1 MSVEL
6 GHTMTRASR
15 SIGRFGALWLLAC
28 SVPPLSMVVSIMVNV
43 DASAWPSISMPLVRA
58 LAADARLYCAGFIT
72 IAAPL
77 AGVAV
82 AWSRKSPGVKAHH
95 GLSRGAGSEALAT
108 ARPLVVAVVL
118 FTAVSAL
125 LNLSLA
131 DAPGAAEL
139 TATSHAT
146 LAAVALALA
155 VFGAFCGA
163 AFADPLDGA
172 ACSLGL
178 VLLASAGVL
187 VAGASLELVPP
198 RFIDLALTASPL
210 VAMTSAA
217 RIDILRMDVLY
228 QISPLAHVQV
238 DYPTWY
244 AASGWFLVVAF
255 SCFLGLV
262 WTCGV
267 TRTAAAR

>member
-1 MSVEL
+1 M
-6 GHTMTRASR
+6 A
-15 SIGRFGALWLLAC
+15 
-28 SVPPLSMVVSIMVNV
+28 
-43 DASAWPSISMPLVRA
+43 
-58 LAADARLYCAGFIT
+58 
-72 IAAPL
+72 
-77 AGVAV
+77 
-82 AWSRKSPGVKAHH
+82 
-95 GLSRGAGSEALAT
+95 EALAI
-108 ARPLVVAVVL
+108 ARPLLVAVLL

-125 LNLSLA
+125 LTWSLA
-131 DAPGAAEL
+131 DAPGAARL
-139 TATSHAT
+139 TATFHAT
-146 LAAVALALA
+146 VAAVALALA
-155 VFGAFCGA
+155 VFGAFCGV

-178 VLLASAGVL
+178 VLLAAAGLL
-187 VAGASLELVPP
+187 VAGASLDGVPRP
-198 RFIDLALTASPL
+198 LIDLALRASPL

-244 AASGWFLVVAF
+244 AASGWHLVLAF

-262 WTCGV
+262 WKCGV